1 MLARRKILVLF
12 AHPAYHRSHA
22 NLRLVEAVR
31 DLPDITLHDL
41 YEEYP
46 DFNIDDGNRTPCWH
60 TTSSSSSTPSIGIVP
75 LLC

>member
-1 MLARRKILVLF
+1 MGTLRKILVLF

-31 DLPDITLHDL
+31 DLPDVTLHDL

-46 DFNIDDGNRTPCWH
+46 DFNIDVRREQDALLAH
-60 TTSSSSSTPSIGIVP
+60 DIVVFQHP
-75 LLC
+75 LLLV